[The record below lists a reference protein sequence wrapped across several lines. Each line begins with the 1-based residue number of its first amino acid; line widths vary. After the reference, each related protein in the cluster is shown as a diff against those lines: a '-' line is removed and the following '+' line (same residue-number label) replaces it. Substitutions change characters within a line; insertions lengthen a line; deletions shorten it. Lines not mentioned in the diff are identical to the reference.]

1 MASLPFQIQEYDPDQ
16 YVMLFAGVAISQGAG
31 QSGYADGE
39 WFSSKVMAPSF
50 TDVVG
55 VGGVVVRTKV
65 NDHRVDMFLNLLQ
78 TCELNAYLSGL
89 VAADEGA
96 PNGAGIGSFALY
108 DLAGTTQIVCPN
120 TWIVQPADLTL
131 DKTAKDRKWNI
142 RGVRSVYIIGG
153 N

>member
-1 MASLPFQIQEYDPDQ
+1 VSIPFQIQEYDPDQ
-16 YVMLFAGVAISQGAG
+16 YAMLFAGVAISQGAG

-39 WFSSKVMAPSF
+39 WFSCKPMAPSF

-55 VGGVVVRTKV
+55 VGGVVVRTKT
-65 NDHRVDMFLNLLQ
+65 NDHRVEFTINLLQ
-78 TCELNAYLSGL
+78 TCALNAYLSGI

-96 PNGAGIGSFALY
+96 PNAAGVGSFALY

-120 TWIVQPADLTL
+120 AWIVQPADITL
-131 DKTAKDRKWNI
+131 DKTAKSRVWSFHGI
-142 RGVRSVYIIGG
+142 RALYVVGG